1 MKRSRLAYAALAA
14 TAAVGLA
21 ACTSSGGGSNA
32 ASTTGAAGTTGANS
46 PSPSPTFTGEIK
58 IGEIS
63 EVSMTSVMGNAEPH
77 VGHALQASID
87 AINAAGGV
95 NGKKVVL
102 QVCDEK
108 ANANGAAQCARD
120 LVAAGVVA
128 DVGDASTFGTQ
139 ISPIFQQAGI
149 PRIAPLALS
158 AAEYNSPGNYPLNG
172 GAVVMFQGAA
182 VYAANTGAK
191 SIYLVYT
198 EAEGSS
204 AVQGFVSMVYKSH
217 NLEDKGSEG
226 IPPQAA
232 DLSSYVT
239 KAMNS
244 GADVVLTT
252 FGPDMTEQFAKTA
265 VQLGAKFKIATVA
278 DSFGTAVVQAVGKD
292 QPIVQTALLTSP
304 FPPVTD
310 NSIQGIKLMNQQ
322 LDAAQSQYPDLKA
335 ENRTILINP
344 WLAGNLFG
352 QIAKSVTG
360 DVTAASMTAAVKSAK
375 DLDTLGLMPPWTPS
389 AKGGILANVSN
400 GTGWFIKIDSNGTQV
415 LANPAPQPIL
425 SAIASGS

>member
-1 MKRSRLAYAALAA
+1 MKRSRAVYVALAA
-14 TAAVGLA
+14 TAALGLA
-21 ACTSSGGGSNA
+21 ACTSNGGKSNSASSG
-32 ASTTGAAGTTGANS
+32 AGTTNASS
-46 PSPSPTFTGEIK
+46 PAPTFTGQIK

-63 EVSMTSVMGNAEPH
+63 EVSTVSVMGNAEPE

-87 AINAAGGV
+87 AINASGGIG
-95 NGKKVVL
+95 GKKVVL

-108 ANANGAAQCARD
+108 GNANVAAQCARD
-120 LVAAGVVA
+120 LVKAGVVA
-128 DVGDASTFGTQ
+128 DVGDASTFGQ
-139 ISPIFQQAGI
+139 NISPIFQQAGI

-182 VYAANTGAK
+182 VYAANSGAK

-239 KAMNS
+239 KAINS
-244 GADVVLTT
+244 GADAVLTT

-278 DSFGTAVVQAVGKD
+278 DSFGTAVVQAIGKD
-292 QPIVQTALLTSP
+292 QPIVKTALLTSP

-310 NSIQGIKLMNQQ
+310 ESIPGIKLMNQQ
-322 LDAAQSQYPDLKA
+322 LDAAQSQYSDLKSA
-335 ENRTILINP
+335 NRSILVNP
-344 WLAGNLFG
+344 WLAGYLFG
-352 QIAKSVTG
+352 QIAKTISGPVTPAT
-360 DVTAASMTAAVKSAK
+360 VTASVKTAK

-389 AKGGILANVSN
+389 TKGGILANVSN
-400 GTGWFIKIDSNGTQV
+400 GTGWFIKVGDNGEQV
-415 LANPAPQPIL
+415 LAESTPQPIL
-425 SAIASGS
+425 SAIAGS